1 MSELF
6 DFANFVTRNTPAEA
20 KINPA
25 SVVGV
30 RGSASQTLAI
40 SAVVGGTKNN
50 SDVVAATL
58 SLLIKI
64 IKIM

>member
-1 MSELF
+1 MK
-6 DFANFVTRNTPAEA
+6 NPVT
-20 KINPA
+20 
-25 SVVGV
+25 VVRV

-58 SLLIKI
+58 SRLIKI
-64 IKIM
+64 IKII